1 MSEGEKM
8 ASIETRNNNQI
19 KNKKNDDY
27 QLVKEYLRNVTDEI
41 KFKFWIKTLLSSYST
56 FPEIIKTIDKIIELQ
71 ASSLTFAS
79 DIYNKN
85 KSTLSQVEKV
95 IDLTERKNSLLNVY
109 IMIKEMIKKLS
120 EDESELLEKKFMY
133 NWSADDL
140 AREYSVSTRTIYRK
154 IDKLIDQ
161 IFEYCIKHKWTLKFI
176 EIQIKD
182 EGWLKEKFIKIVNDY
197 IKNIN
202 YKAIELS

>member
-1 MSEGEKM
+1 M
-8 ASIETRNNNQI
+8 ASNES
-19 KNKKNDDY
+19 KNSIQTKCKRKEDY
-27 QLVKEYLRNVTDEI
+27 QMVKEYLRDATDEV

-133 NWSADDL
+133 NWSADEL

-161 IFEYCIKHKWTLKFI
+161 IFDYCIKHKWTLKFV
-176 EIQIKD
+176 ELQIKD

-202 YKAIELS
+202 YKTTELLQ

>member
-1 MSEGEKM
+1 M
-8 ASIETRNNNQI
+8 ASNES
-19 KNKKNDDY
+19 KNSIQTKYKRKEDY
-27 QLVKEYLRNVTDEI
+27 QMVKEYLRDATDEI

-95 IDLTERKNSLLNVY
+95 IVLTERKNSLLNVY

-133 NWSADDL
+133 NWSADEL

-161 IFEYCIKHKWTLKFI
+161 IFDYCIKHKWTLKFV
-176 EIQIKD
+176 ELQIKD

-202 YKAIELS
+202 YKTTELLQ

>member
-1 MSEGEKM
+1 MT
-8 ASIETRNNNQI
+8 SIKLANTKQPNI
-19 KNKKNDDY
+19 KKRDDY
-27 QLVKEYLRNVTDEI
+27 QMVKEYLKSINDEV

-56 FPEIIKTIDKIIELQ
+56 FPEIIKTIDRIIELQ

-79 DIYNKN
+79 DIYNKS

-120 EDESELLEKKFMY
+120 EDESELLEKKFMF
-133 NWSADDL
+133 NWSAEDL

-161 IFEYCIKHKWTLKFI
+161 IYEYCTKHKWTLKFV
-176 EIQIKD
+176 ELQIKD
-182 EGWLKEKFIKIVNDY
+182 EGWLKEKFIKVVSDY
-197 IKNIN
+197 VKNIN
-202 YKAIELS
+202 YKSNELQ

>member
-1 MSEGEKM
+1 M
-8 ASIETRNNNQI
+8 ASNES
-19 KNKKNDDY
+19 KNSIQTKYKRKEDY
-27 QLVKEYLRNVTDEI
+27 QMVKEYLRDATDEI

-133 NWSADDL
+133 NWSADEL

-161 IFEYCIKHKWTLKFI
+161 IFDYCIKHKWTLKFV
-176 EIQIKD
+176 ELQIKD

-202 YKAIELS
+202 YKTTELLQ